1 MTGAFLGTTEFRH
14 HPLPVT
20 QLRFYTFIA
29 LFIAGNIILP
39 LIVHAIPQGGKIFL
53 PIYFFTLIAAYR
65 FGLTMGIATAL
76 LSPLANYF
84 LTGMPPASA
93 LPVILV
99 KSVLLA
105 AAASWIANRTQK
117 ISLAHIAAVVA
128 TYQFLGGIFEW
139 IYKWSLL
146 SALSDFQIGFPG
158 IFIQIV
164 AGYFLLLWLNR
175 HIDKTL

>member
-1 MTGAFLGTTEFRH
+1 MAGTFLGTTEFKH

-20 QLRFYTFIA
+20 QLRFYMFIS
-29 LFIAGNIILP
+29 LFVAGNIILP
-39 LIVHAIPQGGKIFL
+39 LIIHAIPQGGKIFL
-53 PIYFFTLIAAYR
+53 PIYFFTLIATYR

-84 LTGMPPASA
+84 LTGMPPVSA

-105 AAASWIANRTQK
+105 AAASWIAQRTQK
-117 ISLAHIAAVVA
+117 ISLAHIATVVVS
-128 TYQFLGGIFEW
+128 YQFFGGIFEW
-139 IYKWSLL
+139 IYTGRLQ

-158 IFIQIV
+158 MIMHIV
-164 AGYFLLLWLNR
+164 VGYFLLMWLNR